1 MKRKKFVA
9 VMTAA
14 TIVISTAGAFAH
26 GGATGIVKERMDLMA
41 SLGKSM
47 KSLTA
52 IMQGKVAYDVE
63 QVRQL
68 ARGIGSHGSTSMSSL
83 FPAGSDKKPSEALP
97 NVWKDWNKFTK
108 LADQLSTYA
117 KALESSAGNE
127 RMMSQGGMPPPASG
141 GMMSGNQGMMPQSGS
156 GMMGGNQSMMMG
168 GAPGSPSAEQLAK
181 MPPQAAFMSIARTC
195 SSCHQDF
202 RKEK

>member
-1 MKRKKFVA
+1 MKRKKVAA

-26 GGATGIVKERMDLMA
+26 GGATGVVKERMDLMA
-41 SLGKSM
+41 NLGKSM

-52 IMQGKVAYDVE
+52 IMRGKVAYDVE
-63 QVRQL
+63 KVRQL
-68 ARGIGSHGSTSMSSL
+68 ARGIGSHGSTHMSSL
-83 FPAGSDKKPSEALP
+83 FPAGSNKKPSEALP
-97 NVWKDWNKFTK
+97 NIWQDWNKFTK
-108 LADQLSTYA
+108 LADQLATYA
-117 KALESSAGNE
+117 KALENSAGNK

-141 GMMSGNQGMMPQSGS
+141 GMMRGNQGMMPQAGS

-168 GAPGSPSAEQLAK
+168 GAPGTPTAEQLAIV
-181 MPPQAAFMSIARTC
+181 PPEAAFMRIARTC